1 MVDLTKPDLKQ
12 VTASRRRSINPA
24 LSDDLME
31 RVLVPENLR
40 KAWHQVKANH
50 GAPGVDG
57 MTVEDF
63 PAFAR
68 DHWPRIRQTL
78 RDETYQPAPVRRTEI
93 PKQHGQ
99 GKRMLGIPTVVDR
112 IIQQAIAQVLGP
124 LFDPDFSASSFGFR
138 PGRSAH
144 HAVKQIQRYIKAGFK
159 VAVDLDLAK
168 FFDRVNHDALMAR
181 VARKVRDKAL
191 LRLISKYLRAG
202 VLVGESLQPTET
214 GVPQG
219 SPLSPLLSNVMLDD
233 LDKERERRGHRF
245 ARYCDDFLVIVK
257 SQRAGDR
264 VKASLTRFLQHHLK
278 LEINESKSTVGPTNE
293 CVFLGFTFQGTRIS
307 WSHEAFQDFR
317 HRLRELTGR
326 SWGVS
331 MAYRIRKLNEYVR
344 GWIQYFGLSQYYRPL
359 PELDAWLRRRLRM
372 CFWKQWR
379 SVRTKVRELLKL
391 GTAKTTA
398 ILTALSRK
406 GPWHLSRTLATQTG
420 MTNQWLSETLG
431 LVSIRALWIALHYPS

>member
-1 MVDLTKPDLKQ
+1 MSDSTKTDLNQ
-12 VTASRRRSINPA
+12 VTASRRTTIDPA

-31 RVLVPENLR
+31 RVLAPENLR
-40 KAWHQVKANH
+40 KAWRQVKANH

-57 MTVEDF
+57 RTIEDF

-68 DHWPRIRQTL
+68 EHWPSIRQAL
-78 RDETYQPAPVRRTEI
+78 RDETYQPSPVRRTEI
-93 PKQHGQ
+93 PKRHGK
-99 GKRMLGIPTVVDR
+99 GKRGLGIPTVVDR
-112 IIQQAIAQVLGP
+112 VLQQAIAQVLGP
-124 LFDPDFSASSFGFR
+124 LFDPEFSASSFGFR

-144 HAVKQIQRYIKAGFK
+144 HAVKQIQSYIKAGSK

-168 FFDRVNHDALMAR
+168 FFDGVNHDALMAR

-191 LRLISKYLRAG
+191 LRLIGKYLRAG
-202 VLVGESLQPTET
+202 VLVGEGLQPTET

-219 SPLSPLLSNVMLDD
+219 SPLSPLLSNVLLDD
-233 LDKERERRGHRF
+233 LDQELARRGHRF
-245 ARYCDDFLVIVK
+245 ARYCDDFLLVVK
-257 SQRAGDR
+257 SRRAADR

-278 LEINESKSTVGPTNE
+278 LEINETKSSVGPTHE
-293 CVFLGFTFQGTRIS
+293 STFLGFTFQGTRIS
-307 WSHEAFQDFR
+307 WSPEAFQNFR
-317 HRLRELTGR
+317 HRLRKLTGR

-331 MAYRIRKLNEYVR
+331 MAYRIRKLNEYIR
-344 GWIQYFGLSQYYRPL
+344 GWIHYFGLSQYYRPL

-391 GTAKTTA
+391 GTAKKTA

-420 MTNQWLSETLG
+420 MTNQWLSDTLG
-431 LVSIRALWIALHYPS
+431 LVSIRALWISLHYPT